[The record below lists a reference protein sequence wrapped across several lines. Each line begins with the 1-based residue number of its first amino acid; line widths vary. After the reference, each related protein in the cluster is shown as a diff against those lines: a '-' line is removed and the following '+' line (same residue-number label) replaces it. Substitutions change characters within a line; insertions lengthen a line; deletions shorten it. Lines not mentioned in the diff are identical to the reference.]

1 MRRVGR
7 PAVGDERRKLNARP
21 DPVPLSGGLKQ
32 PLNLR
37 HHEAMKTTLLLGIV
51 GIFFITF
58 TLNGCSTATPMVS
71 EWRNP
76 ALASGS
82 FQRLMIR
89 GPSGETTLRRNF
101 EDEFV
106 AQLTAAG
113 IDALASYRY
122 VPEIEGIDENKL
134 KQAAQTARA
143 DGLLVVRS
151 LKVEEKTNY
160 PAIGPEI
167 SFGIFGSN
175 VGAGWSGFPGASGSS
190 RYNEY
195 TSETVLYDVAG
206 NDLVWTGTVKTTDP
220 ANVQTAIKSYVQ
232 TVIKAL
238 TAQNLFP
245 KR

>member
-1 MRRVGR
+1 
-7 PAVGDERRKLNARP
+7 
-21 DPVPLSGGLKQ
+21 
-32 PLNLR
+32 
-37 HHEAMKTTLLLGIV
+37 MKPTLLLAIV
-51 GIFFITF
+51 ELFFITF

-76 ALASGS
+76 AHASGS

-122 VPEIEGIDENKL
+122 LPENEAIDENNL

-143 DGLLVVRS
+143 DGLLLVRS
-151 LKVEEKTNY
+151 LRVEEKSNY

-175 VGAGWSGFPGASGSS
+175 VGAGWSGIPGASGPS

-195 TSETVLYDVAG
+195 TSETVLYDVTR
-206 NDLVWTGTVKTTDP
+206 NDLVWTGTVKTTEP
-220 ANVQTAIKSYVQ
+220 TNVQTAIKSYVL
-232 TVIKAL
+232 TVMKAL
-238 TAQNLFP
+238 SAQNLFP

>member
-1 MRRVGR
+1 MK
-7 PAVGDERRKLNARP
+7 PTL
-21 DPVPLSGGLKQ
+21 PL
-32 PLNLR
+32 
-37 HHEAMKTTLLLGIV
+37 AIV
-51 GIFFITF
+51 ELFFITLI
-58 TLNGCSTATPMVS
+58 LNGCSTATPIVS

-76 ALASGS
+76 AHASGS

-122 VPEIEGIDENKL
+122 VPEIEGIDEIKL
-134 KQAAQTARA
+134 EQAAQTARA

-151 LKVEEKTNY
+151 LRVEEKTNY
-160 PAIGPEI
+160 PAVGPEI

-175 VGAGWSGFPGASGSS
+175 VGAGWSGIPGTSGPY

-195 TSETVLYDVAG
+195 TSETVLHDVVR
-206 NDLVWTGTVKTTDP
+206 NELVWTGTVKTTDP

-232 TVIKAL
+232 TIIKAL
-238 TAQNLFP
+238 AAQNLFP
-245 KR
+245 KK